1 LETIFRDCLLTRTRQ
16 NAILDLNARITLK
29 NKEEL
34 AHPTRFKRVTFAFG
48 GQRYLDD
55 PNVARAI
62 HSGLV

>member
-1 LETIFRDCLLTRTRQ
+1 
-16 NAILDLNARITLK
+16 LNARIALK
-29 NKEEL
+29 NEEEL